1 MKAVVLEVKNGKAAV
16 LKKNGDIIRIK
27 QNELQAGDT
36 IDIIGTTRGTG
47 AGPIAAEILKR
58 LVAAAFMVVVL
69 TFVVWYTYNAAFAV
83 SYVSVDVNPSLEFS
97 LNRFNRVI
105 KVYSVN
111 DEAITLEK
119 ELESKHIIGNTL
131 GQALKKTVEVMEE
144 QGLFDDSK
152 NNATSGTGK
161 GDTAGKEATKDKISG
176 NGKNTS
182 TACILLN
189 VSGSEPERTRLLVEE
204 IKESLNEISGM
215 TNVTTNSVGNGTD
228 SITYYL
234 INTADLTEHNMASN
248 LSISTGRYQAIRTV
262 EARNSVKPSDKTDT
276 VAVEKRAS
284 EIQIDKSLA
293 ERYKEASVED
303 LMKGV
308 GAVKGTYKA
317 PELKKDDGKVSIS
330 NLDIQYE
337 THESVEGFEPEM
349 LPEMYDVNGNLIT
362 GEWGEMET
370 LPEQSFGEDPI
381 EAAAEINE
389 GYNADSEGNDASTG
403 FAGNENAY
411 EFGPSRGN
419 EPVTVAE
426 TTVDAGAIQIG
437 PQVPVGPWMQIP
449 Y

>member
-36 IDIIGTTRGTG
+36 IDIVGTTRGTG

-83 SYVSVDVNPSLEFS
+83 SYVSVDVHPSLEFS

-119 ELESKHIIGNTL
+119 ELETKHLIGNTL
-131 GQALKKTVEVMEE
+131 GQALKKTVDVMEE
-144 QGLFDDSK
+144 QGLFADSK

-189 VSGSEPERTRLLVEE
+189 VSGSEPERTGLLVDE

-215 TNVTTNSVGNGTD
+215 TNVTTNSDSSGTG
-228 SITYYL
+228 SSYYL

-262 EARNSVKPSDKTDT
+262 EARNSVRPSDKTDT
-276 VAVEKRAS
+276 AAVEKRAS

-337 THESVEGFEPEM
+337 THESVESFDPETV
-349 LPEMYDVNGNLIT
+349 PEMYDVNGNLIT
-362 GEWGEMET
+362 GDWAEMET

-389 GYNADSEGNDASTG
+389 AYNADSEGNDVPAGS
-403 FAGNENAY
+403 AGNENAY
-411 EFGPSRGN
+411 EFGPSRGDTS
-419 EPVTVAE
+419 VTVPE
-426 TTVDAGAIQIG
+426 TTVDQGTISPG

>member
-36 IDIIGTTRGTG
+36 IDIVGTTRGTG

-83 SYVSVDVNPSLEFS
+83 SYVSVDVNPSFEFS

-105 KVYSVN
+105 KVYSIN
-111 DEAITLEK
+111 DESLTVVR
-119 ELESKHIIGNTL
+119 ELESKHLLGNTL
-131 GQALKKTVEVMEE
+131 GQALGKAVDVMKE
-144 QGLFDDSK
+144 QGLLSDY
-152 NNATSGTGK
+152 
-161 GDTAGKEATKDKISG
+161 
-176 NGKNTS
+176 
-182 TACILLN
+182 ILLN
-189 VSGSEPERTRLLVEE
+189 VSGSEIERTELLENE
-204 IKESLNEISGM
+204 IKESLNGITGM
-215 TNVTTNSVGNGTD
+215 IGVTTNSLNNRTD
-228 SITYYL
+228 SNIFYL
-234 INTADLTEHNMASN
+234 VNTADMTEHNMASN

-262 EARNSVKPSDKTDT
+262 EARNSIKAQEKTVKT
-276 VAVEKRAS
+276 VVEKRAA

-337 THESVEGFEPEM
+337 THESVEGFESETV
-349 LPEMYDVNGNLIT
+349 PEMYDVNGNLIT
-362 GEWGEMET
+362 GDWAEMET

-389 GYNADSEGNDASTG
+389 GYNADSEGNDVPAGS
-403 FAGNENAY
+403 AGNENAY
-411 EFGPSRGN
+411 EFGPSRGDTS
-419 EPVTVAE
+419 VTVPE
-426 TTVDAGAIQIG
+426 TTVDQGTISPG